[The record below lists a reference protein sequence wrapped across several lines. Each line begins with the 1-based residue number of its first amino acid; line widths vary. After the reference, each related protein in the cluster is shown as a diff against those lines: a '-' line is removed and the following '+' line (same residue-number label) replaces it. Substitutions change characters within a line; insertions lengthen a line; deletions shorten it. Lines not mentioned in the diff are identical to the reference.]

1 MMVISNVSAPASG
14 ANFFAIVAS
23 GSTWLIDMVSA
34 YTTLLGKRV
43 DQDFDKNNSIQIMWH
58 HRRPEF
64 QQGHALI

>member
-14 ANFFAIVAS
+14 ANFLAIVAS
-23 GSTWLIDMVSA
+23 GSTWLIDMVS
-34 YTTLLGKRV
+34 GKRV

-64 QQGHALI
+64 QQRHALI